1 MIRGFSYDTISGGFY
16 SKDKLAGNGVG
27 QISRNRVGTFTGNLT
42 FPPLYT
48 FIMDTSLFYSLLM
61 MVLGMVLIYLAIKH
75 KMEPTLLL
83 PMGFGAILAN
93 IPGTMVIGETGI
105 LTWLYEFG
113 IERYE
118 VFPLLLFIGIGA
130 MIDFGPLLEKPWL
143 IFVGAAGQGGVFLT
157 LIVASLF
164 FPLNDAASIAIIG
177 AADGP
182 TAILVS
188 ERLHSTYMASILI
201 AAYSYMALVPIIQP
215 IVLKGVTTK
224 KERRIKMTYTSRSIS
239 QSTKIIFPIAVTII
253 SSLVAPDSA
262 SLVGM
267 LMFGNLLRECKVL
280 DSLSSAAQN
289 ILTPLISLLLGL
301 SMAPLMRGE
310 LIMRKETLM
319 IMAFGLMAF
328 VLGTVSGVV
337 FIKIANIFLPK
348 DKKVNPLIGGAGLS
362 AFPMSSRVVE
372 KVGIESDKQ
381 NHLLPF
387 ALGANVAGQIGSV
400 MAGGILLSLLK

>member
-1 MIRGFSYDTISGGFY
+1 
-16 SKDKLAGNGVG
+16 
-27 QISRNRVGTFTGNLT
+27 
-42 FPPLYT
+42 
-48 FIMDTSLFYSLLM
+48 MDTSLLYSLLM

-253 SSLVAPDSA
+253 
-262 SLVGM
+262 
-267 LMFGNLLRECKVL
+267 
-280 DSLSSAAQN
+280 
-289 ILTPLISLLLGL
+289 
-301 SMAPLMRGE
+301 
-310 LIMRKETLM
+310 
-319 IMAFGLMAF
+319 
-328 VLGTVSGVV
+328 
-337 FIKIANIFLPK
+337 
-348 DKKVNPLIGGAGLS
+348 
-362 AFPMSSRVVE
+362 
-372 KVGIESDKQ
+372 
-381 NHLLPF
+381 
-387 ALGANVAGQIGSV
+387 
-400 MAGGILLSLLK
+400 